1 MVATPSD
8 LHRPALT
15 YNAQPESPMVDLDR
29 ASIISPPFLNPD
41 IISEGVLAMEHNPA
55 LTCNMSSSYS
65 HSVNNESYFQIDITP
80 PNLKPPKLFP
90 VDVSTH

>member
-1 MVATPSD
+1 MAATPSD

-41 IISEGVLAMEHNPA
+41 IISEGVLAMEHN
-55 LTCNMSSSYS
+55 
-65 HSVNNESYFQIDITP
+65 NESYFQIDITP